1 MKFTHLGAAIA
12 LATAVSASFAQEAPS
27 IVLTLS
33 PIGSGTLANT
43 FQREVSGLFVDT
55 FSFAPSNVAG
65 TASVRFVPGSSEISF
80 FAALLNGEGFSYLPE
95 SGQSTFAFQ
104 SMVTADMPLSL
115 TVFGYAGNAE
125 TLTDSA
131 GNYTGTISVRTIAAI
146 PEPETYA
153 LMLAGLGMLSFASRR
168 HRRFSSQ

>member
-12 LATAVSASFAQEAPS
+12 LATAVSASFAQESPS

-55 FSFAPSNVAG
+55 FSFAPSGVAG
-65 TASVRFVPGSSEISF
+65 TASVSFIPGSGISF

-131 GNYTGTISVRTIAAI
+131 GSYTGTISVRTIAAI